1 MWLPTPHNSK
11 TPLPTHSYKKLIGI
25 DTQICDTAKG
35 FSAGLPY
42 KNSVATVCFNG
53 TIWEK
58 IDAVANAGFDLIE
71 IMDTDLNEAPAAK
84 IHSYC
89 VAKNLTILILQPFR
103 DLEGYPEN
111 IFEEK
116 IKRFEEFLKVCK
128 VLHTDT
134 VLLCANCDP
143 GSSNDENLIVSQLRK
158 CAQLAAKYNIKIA
171 YENLSWA
178 AHLYKFENLC
188 EIILKVD
195 EPNFGVCVD
204 TFHINIH
211 NSSLDPIDK
220 LHGKVFFVQFCDSPI
235 LRDIGIIEQAR
246 NYRVFPFQGDYTNNL
261 QILDKVKHAGYTG
274 HISLEVFNRL
284 FKERT
289 GQCELVASDA
299 LRSLVYLQAVYS
311 DQNDGTS
318 HLPDFSVSAI
328 SGPQKCHDLSDLTFG
343 FASNNDIKSFRL
355 RCQRL
360 GYKNYGSFIQI
371 KTGICPGLALV
382 EVPSR
387 LQYNRYTLFLR
398 TVLQMEP
405 IYEHKNTKTNEI
417 NLPVQTCF
425 GNRDELVLVTLKV
438 MAE

>member
-1 MWLPTPHNSK
+1 MWLPTPHSSK
-11 TPLPTHSYKKLIGI
+11 TPLPTHSYSKLIGI
-25 DTQICDTAKG
+25 DTQICDTARD
-35 FSAGLPY
+35 FSAKLPY
-42 KNSVATVCFNG
+42 RNSVATVCFNG

-71 IMDTDLNEAPAAK
+71 IMDTDLNEAPADK

-89 VAKNLTILILQPFR
+89 VSKNLTILILQPFR

-111 IFEEK
+111 VFEKRLEK
-116 IKRFEEFLKVCK
+116 FEEFLGTCR
-128 VLHTDT
+128 VLHTDA

-143 GSSNDENLIVSQLRK
+143 GSSSDENLIVSQLRK
-158 CAQLAAKYNIKIA
+158 CAQLAAKYEIKIA

-188 EIILKVD
+188 EIISKVN

-211 NSSLDPIDK
+211 NSPLDPIDK

-235 LRDIGIIEQAR
+235 LKDIGIIDQAR

-299 LRSLVYLQAVYS
+299 LRSLIFLQASYS
-311 DQNDGTS
+311 NQNSGSSD
-318 HLPDFSVSAI
+318 LPNFSVSSI
-328 SGPQKCHDLSDLTFG
+328 SGPPKCHDLIELTVG
-343 FASNNDIKSFRL
+343 FANTNDLKSFRL
-355 RCQRL
+355 RAQKL
-360 GYKNYGSFIQI
+360 GYKNYTSVIQTET
-371 KTGICPGLALV
+371 KICPGLALV

-387 LQYNRYTLFLR
+387 LQYNRSTLFLR

-425 GNRDELVLVTLKV
+425 GNRDKLVLVTLRV